1 MIHELYHNISH
12 LLAES
17 PHAYLA
23 LYILLTLGIAGIPLP
38 DEIMLSFV
46 GYNAYKGNLHLI
58 PSILAAFLGSA
69 SGLTIS
75 YILGRVLGYPVIVRY
90 GRYFLITPEKLD
102 RAHNWFQRR
111 GKWTLIFSIFIPSIR
126 HILAIAAGT
135 SKMSLKSFGFFAYLG
150 ALLWTSTFILFGFFL
165 GKQYPKLEKSWRHLS
180 YQMHLIILIVVGSA
194 IALFLLYLI
203 LRKIAQMR
211 KPRG

>member
-1 MIHELYHNISH
+1 MLHQLYDNVTQ
-12 LLAES
+12 LLSQS
-17 PHAYLA
+17 PSAYFA

-38 DEIMLSFV
+38 DEFMLGLV
-46 GYNAYKGNLHLI
+46 GFNIYQGKLLLVPA
-58 PSILAAFLGSA
+58 ILAAFLGSA
-69 SGLTIS
+69 SGLSIS
-75 YILGRVLGYPVIVRY
+75 CLLGRALGHPFIAKY

-102 RAHNWFQRR
+102 RAHNWFQHR
-111 GKWTLIFSIFIPSIR
+111 GRWTLIFSIYIPSIR

-180 YQMHLIILIVVGSA
+180 YQMHLIILVVIGGA